1 MPKNTSVNL
10 SDHFSSFIDAQ
21 VASGRFGSASEV
33 VREGLR
39 LLEERELHL
48 HRLRKAIREGE
59 ESGPAEPFDMETW
72 LDDQDRLD
80 SAA

>member
-10 SDHFSSFIDAQ
+10 SDHFCAFIEAQ
-21 VASGRFGSASEV
+21 VRSGRFGSASEV

-39 LLEERELHL
+39 LLEVRELNVE
-48 HRLRKAIREGE
+48 RLREAIREGE
-59 ESGPAEPFDMETW
+59 ASGPAAPFDMETW